1 VGARAE
7 LEARGRSGTGDPQEA
22 GRRALIAPL
31 TLAAPAKV
39 NLYLHV
45 TGRRDDGYHLIDSLF
60 VFAAGIAD
68 RLTVAP
74 AETLSLS
81 VDGPFADDGLAGDDN
96 LTLRAARAL
105 AAAAGTDRGAALT
118 LTKNLPIAAGIGGGS
133 ADAAAA
139 LRALDRLWGLG
150 WPAERLA
157 GIGAALGADIPACLH
172 GRPVQVSGIGHDL
185 AEPPAL
191 PGFLPLVLVN
201 PRQPLATPTVF
212 KARAGAFT
220 TARPLDRPTASVPDL
235 ALELK
240 KRRNDLE
247 PPARFLLP
255 AIDEVLAA
263 LEDQRGCLL
272 VRMSGSG
279 ATCFGL
285 FTDLGWARRAAKVI
299 AESRPDWWVQPTSPA

>member
-1 VGARAE
+1 M
-7 LEARGRSGTGDPQEA
+7 
-22 GRRALIAPL
+22 
-31 TLAAPAKV
+31 
-39 NLYLHV
+39 
-45 TGRRDDGYHLIDSLF
+45 
-60 VFAAGIAD
+60 FAAGIAD